1 MNPIKSAV
9 IVMETKPACS
19 VDQVMCHC
27 SGTKRD
33 YIQSLFEQGMDIQA
47 ISNWTGALTGCGGC
61 EWDIGDYLKELAAQ
75 RASGTT
81 INK

>member
-1 MNPIKSAV
+1 
-9 IVMETKPACS
+9 MEKKPPCPE
-19 VDQVMCHC
+19 DQVMCHC

-33 YIQSLFEQGMDIQA
+33 YIRSLFEEGMDVEA

-75 RASGTT
+75 RASGMTN
-81 INK
+81 NK

>member
-1 MNPIKSAV
+1 
-9 IVMETKPACS
+9 METKPACS
-19 VDQVMCHC
+19 ADQVMCHC
-27 SGTKRD
+27 SGTKQS
-33 YIQSLFEQGMDIQA
+33 YIQRLFDEGLDIQD
-47 ISNWTGALTGCGGC
+47 ISRRTGALSGCGGC